1 MRGSVGSRMRALI
14 DRKLQLEDNVLA
26 TETLRSDIRDIDF
39 TEAITRYQNLYTA
52 LQANLQTG
60 SQLTNISLLDFLG

>member
-1 MRGSVGSRMRALI
+1 MQNVTQ
-14 DRKLQLEDNVLA
+14 RKTHMEDNVLA

-52 LQANLQTG
+52 LQANLQVGGELSNMT
-60 SQLTNISLLDFLG
+60 LLDFLR